1 MKLKKL
7 LKMLYVNTFISIG
20 NGDNS
25 TDVISVNEFFNYF
38 HNTDIFKLKVKK
50 ICVSNYYNLDD
61 QNRFIFKFNYI
72 LITVQTDIETISYI
86 AKIINSI
93 SEHDS
98 LLMAVKNNNLN
109 EPSKNNKN

>member
-7 LKMLYVNTFISIG
+7 LKKLYVNSFISIG

-38 HNTDIFKLKVKK
+38 YNNNIDILRLKVKK
-50 ICVSNYYNLDD
+50 ICASKYYDSHD
-61 QNRFIFKFNYI
+61 QNRFDFIS
-72 LITVQTDIETISYI
+72 ITLKTDIETISSI

-93 SEHDS
+93 SEHDTF
-98 LLMAVKNNNLN
+98 LLALK
-109 EPSKNNKN
+109 K

>member
-7 LKMLYVNTFISIG
+7 LKKLYVNSFISIG

-38 HNTDIFKLKVKK
+38 YNNNIDILRLKVKK
-50 ICVSNYYNLDD
+50 ICASKYYDSHD
-61 QNRFIFKFNYI
+61 QNRFDFKFDFI
-72 LITVQTDIETISYI
+72 SITLKTDIETISSI

-93 SEHDS
+93 SEHDTF
-98 LLMAVKNNNLN
+98 LLAIK
-109 EPSKNNKN
+109 K